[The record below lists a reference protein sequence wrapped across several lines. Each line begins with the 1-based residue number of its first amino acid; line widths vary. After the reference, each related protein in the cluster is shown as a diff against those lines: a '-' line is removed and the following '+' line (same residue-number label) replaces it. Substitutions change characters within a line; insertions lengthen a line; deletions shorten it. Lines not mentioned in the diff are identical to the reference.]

1 MKRLSRTLAA
11 VTAGVCLTLG
21 MGGTT
26 VAAQAVGVPTWL
38 SPGPTTVYPWAGGT
52 WQYGHWDAAVR
63 SYYWVGACH
72 GTTVVY
78 NGSTK
83 RSIDT
88 VPDQMS
94 DASAW
99 AYQSSGASDAYYYR
113 TC

>member
-1 MKRLSRTLAA
+1 MGETTAA
-11 VTAGVCLTLG
+11 AH
-21 MGGTT
+21 
-26 VAAQAVGVPTWL
+26 VASMPTWL
-38 SPGPTTVYPWAGGT
+38 RPGSVTLYPSAGGT

-63 SYYWVGACH
+63 SYYWVGRCH